1 MKIIQQSAEL
11 MTIIPEKEMLER
23 LELYGRTCYQSE
35 HRIGKDTAS
44 KFVKGLMKNNHLSVL
59 EHINLT
65 FRFITDRGVTHELV
79 RHRLA
84 SYSQESTRYV
94 KYQDLEVVQPVGMSE
109 AELDVW
115 RYYMNYV
122 EGNYRA
128 MINYG
133 LKPEQARTV
142 LPNSTKT
149 EIVMTANLREWLHII
164 QLRTS
169 KAAHPQIRDLIG
181 KAQEILAHNYPT
193 IFGKTDDR

>member
-11 MTIIPEKEMLER
+11 MTLFPENEILEK

-35 HRIGKDTAS
+35 HRIDKNTAS
-44 KFVKGLMKNNHLSVL
+44 KFVKSIMKNNHLSVL
-59 EHINLT
+59 EHISLT

-94 KYQDLEVVQPVGMSE
+94 KYTDLEVIEPVGMSE
-109 AELDVW
+109 PELDVW
-115 RYYMNYV
+115 RYYMSYA

-142 LPNSTKT
+142 LPHSAKT

-164 QLRTS
+164 KLRTS

-181 KAQEILAHNYPT
+181 KAQEILSYNYPT
-193 IFGKTDDR
+193 IFGSNDDR

>member
-11 MTIIPEKEMLER
+11 MTVFPENEILEK

-35 HRIGKDTAS
+35 HRIGKNTAG
-44 KFVKGLMKNNHLSVL
+44 KFVKSIMKNNHLSVL
-59 EHINLT
+59 EHISLT

-94 KYQDLEVVQPVGMSE
+94 KYTDLEVIEPVGMDESE
-109 AELDVW
+109 LNVW
-115 RYYMNYV
+115 QYYMSYA

-142 LPNSTKT
+142 LPHSAKT

-164 QLRTS
+164 KLRTS
-169 KAAHPQIRDLIG
+169 KAAHPQIRELIG
-181 KAQEILAHNYPT
+181 KAQEILSYNYPT
-193 IFGKTDDR
+193 IFGNTND